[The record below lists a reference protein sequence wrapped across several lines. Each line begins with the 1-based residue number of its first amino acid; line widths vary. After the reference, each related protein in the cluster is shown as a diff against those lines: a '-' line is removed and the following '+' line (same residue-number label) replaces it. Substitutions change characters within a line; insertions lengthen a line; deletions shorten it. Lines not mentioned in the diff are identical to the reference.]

1 MITFG
6 IENCK
11 INDVD
16 NYVQNIIEF
25 YNLDE
30 YEADIDIVFKKKCDG
45 DAGGFCFGDDEQV
58 EIEIATHIQGE
69 PLDIKTQ
76 LINLAHEMT
85 HAKQLITG
93 QLQDHGIQLATA
105 GDCETLVKVQCW
117 EGETVTNVAYEDQPW
132 EIEAFAMEREV
143 YDKCFK

>member
-16 NYVQNIIEF
+16 HYVQNIIEF
-25 YNLDE
+25 YELDQ
-30 YEADIDIVFKKKCDG
+30 YDADIDISFTKKCDG
-45 DAGGFCFGDDEQV
+45 DAGGYCFGDEEEV
-58 EIEIATHIQGE
+58 EIEIATHVQGE
-69 PLDIKTQ
+69 PLGIKTI

-93 QLQDHGIQLATA
+93 QLKDHGLQIHN
-105 GDCETLVKVQCW
+105 ESLVKVSEW
-117 EGETVTNVAYEDQPW
+117 EGQTMTNVAYDDQPW
-132 EIEAFAMEREV
+132 EVEAYAMEREV

>member
-1 MITFG
+1 MCRLKRRDITLHTQDLKQHLAAYLHQ
-6 IENCK
+6 I
-11 INDVD
+11 
-16 NYVQNIIEF
+16 QNLLFFLLIF
-25 YNLDE
+25 L
-30 YEADIDIVFKKKCDG
+30 
-45 DAGGFCFGDDEQV
+45 
-58 EIEIATHIQGE
+58 
-69 PLDIKTQ
+69 IKTQ

-105 GDCETLVKVQCW
+105 GDCQALVKVQSW

-132 EIEAFAMEREV
+132 EIEAYAMEREV

>member
-1 MITFG
+1 MVTFG

-16 NYVQNIIEF
+16 FYVQNIIEHF
-25 YNLDE
+25 NLDK
-30 YEADIDIVFKKKCDG
+30 YEADIDITFQKKCDG
-45 DAGGFCFGDDEQV
+45 DAGGYCFGDDESV
-58 EIEIATHIQGE
+58 EIEIATHVQGE
-69 PLDIKTQ
+69 SLSIKTQ

-93 QLQDHGIQLATA
+93 QLKDHGLQLATT
-105 GDCETLVKVQCW
+105 GDCQSIIKVSEW
-117 EGETVTNVAYEDQPW
+117 EGETFTNTAYEDQPW
-132 EIEAFAMEREV
+132 EIEAYAMEREV